1 MTFSLLALYLSCP
14 KVIIPVERFY
24 VTKIRSL
31 ILIES
36 MTSFSFHEE
45 CQLERN
51 HQGYWNLLRIVWCPL
66 TITYVHLLKVIQN
79 TAFFEIQHVTY
90 TLTHARRKKSQ
101 RLEMSRHH
109 KSCYMLQ
116 CQRHRQRRMKK
127 KMPYL
132 QYYAMLYQL
141 KAMIAH
147 PIIIEEQRNIYP
159 TYQFQEIILYKKTG
173 RYTYLKILNL
183 YKAR

>member
-1 MTFSLLALYLSCP
+1 MTFPSLALYLSCP
-14 KVIIPVERFY
+14 KFIIPVERFY
-24 VTKIRSL
+24 VTKIRSF

-127 KMPYL
+127 NALSSILCNVVSTEDNYCASYNNPTKYL
-132 QYYAMLYQL
+132 S
-141 KAMIAH
+141 
-147 PIIIEEQRNIYP
+147 NIS
-159 TYQFQEIILYKKTG
+159 IS
-173 RYTYLKILNL
+173 RDYTV
-183 YKAR
+183 